1 MKIFKFVKRISILL
15 FVAIIS
21 YTIYNQQVMISNINK
36 NILIQQEELK
46 IVKDENEVL
55 ENNVSKIGTEDYDI
69 LNARIRLGLLKPGEV
84 PIINLSDED

>member
-1 MKIFKFVKRISILL
+1 MKIFKFAKKISLVL
-15 FVAIIS
+15 FAVIIV
-21 YTIYNQQVMISNINK
+21 YTLYNQQIIMKNINK

-55 ENNVSKIGTEDYDI
+55 EKNVSKIGTEDHTI

-84 PIINLSDED
+84 PVINSSDEH

>member
-1 MKIFKFVKRISILL
+1 MKIFKFAKKISLVL
-15 FVAIIS
+15 FAVIIV
-21 YTIYNQQVMISNINK
+21 YTLYNQQIIMKNINK

-55 ENNVSKIGTEDYDI
+55 EKNVSKIGTEDHTI

-84 PIINLSDED
+84 PVINLSDED

>member
-1 MKIFKFVKRISILL
+1 MKIFEFAKKISLVL
-15 FVAIIS
+15 FAVIIV
-21 YTIYNQQVMISNINK
+21 YTLYNQQIIMKNINK

-55 ENNVSKIGTEDYDI
+55 EKNVSKIGTEDHTI

-84 PIINLSDED
+84 PVINLSDED